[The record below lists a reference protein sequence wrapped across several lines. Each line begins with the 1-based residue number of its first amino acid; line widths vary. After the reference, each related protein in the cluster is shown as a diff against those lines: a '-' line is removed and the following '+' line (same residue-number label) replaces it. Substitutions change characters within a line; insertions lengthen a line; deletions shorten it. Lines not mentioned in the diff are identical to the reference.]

1 MYKCGDGKGKVH
13 CVRSAAALP
22 EQVKRQAV
30 QMRIEGASISAA
42 ARVVGASVTAVSGW
56 LKNEAIALERM
67 RASGRAEIIAAS
79 TIAFGEMWTY
89 WGARKA
95 EKHDDL

>member
-1 MYKCGDGKGKVH
+1 MV
-13 CVRSAAALP
+13 
-22 EQVKRQAV
+22 E
-30 QMRIEGASISAA
+30 
-42 ARVVGASVTAVSGW
+42 
-56 LKNEAIALERM
+56 NEAIVLERM